1 MRKVNRIVKA
11 MKSSK
16 GRFFG
21 LQIKNGDQFNAQFV
35 KETPKYVVI
44 HDRNAKERRKF
55 AKTSLSGINLGEVR
69 I

>member
-11 MKSSK
+11 MKNSK

-21 LQIKNGDQFNAQFV
+21 LRVKSGDQFNAQFV
-35 KETPKYVVI
+35 KETPQYVVI
-44 HDRNAKERRKF
+44 HDRNAQQTRKF
-55 AKTSLSGINLGEVR
+55 AKSSLSGINLGEVR